1 MAALDGPAPSQSCPP
16 ASGASMKPVNT
27 TSFSA
32 SDASGPERPGP
43 GAARSGGRR
52 HLLLSPARPHPGRHP
67 GRPSRRGAG
76 VGAYLEMRQG
86 FRVVHQE
93 TSARGLLESWPPR
106 LRRGADRFLPAPGTL
121 GRRELPAAAQA
132 LSPDDGAHHLSA
144 GNRHET
150 QYAAF
155 RGGASG
161 YLAKQ
166 WGMVLLPDMIRGV
179 LSGKD
184 AFLSVQDGKI
194 RAIRPT
200 PPHAQLTTSEVEIP
214 PYQPGP
220 VGDADRGPPDAQQED
235 HQHAQAPRDAQAR
248 ALGRSIP
255 GPVPARSSP
264 DEAGAGC
271 ARASMMR
278 E

>member
-32 SDASGPERPGP
+32 SDASGPERGSRRRPL
-43 GAARSGGRR
+43 GRPPTPAVA
-52 HLLLSPARPHPGRHP
+52 PARPIRVAILDDHPSWRWELTWKCARASGSCTRK
-67 GRPSRRGAG
+67 RRRGACWKAGRLARDVALIDFYLPQEPWDG
-76 VGAYLEMRQG
+76 VNY
-86 FRVVHQE
+86 
-93 TSARGLLESWPPR
+93 
-106 LRRGADRFLPAPGTL
+106 LRRLKRYHPTM
-121 GRRELPAAAQA
+121 A
-132 LSPDDGAHHLSA
+132 LITFSA

-200 PPHAQLTTSEVEIP
+200 PRAADDLRSRDPA

-255 GPVPARSSP
+255 GPVPAR
-264 DEAGAGC
+264 EVRRMRQAGAP
-271 ARASMMR
+271 APQMMR

>member
-1 MAALDGPAPSQSCPP
+1 
-16 ASGASMKPVNT
+16 MKPVNT

-52 HLLLSPARPHPGRHP
+52 HLLLSRPPAPSGSPSWTTIPSWRWEWELTGNAPGLPGRAP
-67 GRPSRRGAG
+67 GNVGAG
-76 VGAYLEMRQG
+76 PAGKLAASPCDVALIDFYLP
-86 FRVVHQE
+86 QE
-93 TSARGLLESWPPR
+93 PWDGVNY
-106 LRRGADRFLPAPGTL
+106 LRRLKRYHPTM
-121 GRRELPAAAQA
+121 A
-132 LSPDDGAHHLSA
+132 LITFSA

-200 PPHAQLTTSEVEIP
+200 PPHAQLTTSEVEILRHIS
-214 PYQPGP
+214 QGLS
-220 VGDADRGPPDAQQED
+220 VTQIA
-235 HQHAQAPRDAQAR
+235 AR
-248 ALGRSIP
+248 LMRSKKTISTHKRRAMRKLELSDDLSLALYLR
-255 GPVPARSSP
+255 
-264 DEAGAGC
+264 EKFAG
-271 ARASMMR
+271 
-278 E
+278 

>member
-52 HLLLSPARPHPGRHP
+52 HLLLSRPPAPIRVAILDDHPVVALGVELTWKCARASGRAP
-67 GRPSRRGAG
+67 GNVGAG
-76 VGAYLEMRQG
+76 PAGKAGRL
-86 FRVVHQE
+86 
-93 TSARGLLESWPPR
+93 A

-200 PPHAQLTTSEVEIP
+200 PPHAQLTTSEVEIL
-214 PYQPGP
+214 
-220 VGDADRGPPDAQQED
+220 R
-235 HQHAQAPRDAQAR
+235 HISQACR
-248 ALGRSIP
+248 
-255 GPVPARSSP
+255 
-264 DEAGAGC
+264 
-271 ARASMMR
+271 
-278 E
+278 

>member
-1 MAALDGPAPSQSCPP
+1 
-16 ASGASMKPVNT
+16 MKPVNT

-52 HLLLSPARPHPGRHP
+52 HLLLSRPPAPIRVAILDDHPVV
-67 GRPSRRGAG
+67 ALG

-93 TSARGLLESWPPR
+93 TSARGLLEKLAASPCDVALIDFYLPQEPWDGVNY
-106 LRRGADRFLPAPGTL
+106 LRRLKRYHPTM
-121 GRRELPAAAQA
+121 A
-132 LSPDDGAHHLSA
+132 LITFSA

-184 AFLSVQDGKI
+184 AFLSVQEGKI

-200 PPHAQLTTSEVEIP
+200 PPHAQLTTSEVEILRHIS
-214 PYQPGP
+214 QGLS
-220 VGDADRGPPDAQQED
+220 VTQIATRLMRSKKTIST
-235 HQHAQAPRDAQAR
+235 HKRR
-248 ALGRSIP
+248 AMRKLELSDDLSLALYLR
-255 GPVPARSSP
+255 
-264 DEAGAGC
+264 EKFAG
-271 ARASMMR
+271 
-278 E
+278 